1 LWRWQEEKRMLD
13 IHLGHTKDSA
23 ARTQPTFQFDGTTHA
38 KVFAGGIDKSKFPKL
53 AKIEDY
59 YADAAFITEELP
71 ELIKEIN
78 ETMTR
83 FSADVAINKTLQ
95 TFQTT
100 CKSALE
106 ANVAL
111 FCFAD

>member
-1 LWRWQEEKRMLD
+1 MLD
-13 IHLGHTKDSA
+13 IHLGHSKDSA
-23 ARTQPTFQFDGTTHA
+23 ARTQPTFQFDEYAHA
-38 KVFAGGIDKSKFPKL
+38 KIFAGGIDKSKFPKL
-53 AKIEDY
+53 SKIEDY
-59 YADAAFITEELP
+59 YADIAFITEELP

-83 FSADVAINKTLQ
+83 FSADIAVTKTLQ

-111 FCFAD
+111 FGFAD